1 MSFNAEFRTKKA
13 EGRVLWYVIVFKQ
26 GERDAVAGHT
36 SEAFAECRK
45 WQLQHYE
52 QCRSLN
58 GNFYGRRE
66 LRRLGL
72 PVRGEVL
79 SLEQCR
85 RLYGED
91 FILQEQE
98 VVGG

>member
-1 MSFNAEFRTKKA
+1 MSFHAEFRTRKA

-26 GERDAVAGHT
+26 GERDAVAGFT
-36 SEAFAECRK
+36 AETFTKCRK

-58 GNFYGRRE
+58 GNFDGRRE

-72 PVRGEVL
+72 PVYGKVL

-91 FILQEQE
+91 FTLQEQE